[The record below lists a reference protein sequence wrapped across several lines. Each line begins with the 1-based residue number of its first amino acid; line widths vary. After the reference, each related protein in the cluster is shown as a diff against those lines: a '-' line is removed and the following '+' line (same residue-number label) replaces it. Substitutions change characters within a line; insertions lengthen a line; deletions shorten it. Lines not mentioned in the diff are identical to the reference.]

1 MKVVVTS
8 RQTIKPSNPTAQHLC
23 QLKLSFLDQI
33 QQPHFVPFIYF
44 YASSNSGLNK
54 ATNDRRRSEKLK
66 ESLSETL
73 SWFYPL
79 VGRVKDNLFFDCNDE
94 GVPFFEA
101 QVQSSLDHVV
111 GQSNSNSPLNC
122 LFPYPD
128 FDHAGDLLLAVQL
141 NFFNCGGM
149 AIALDLSA
157 SKIQAKRLCTSHKIA
172 DALSTVMFMK
182 FWATI
187 SRGDHSNLVYPQFG
201 SANIFPP
208 TLNPNTNHH
217 KHGVGTTKNKII
229 AKSFVFSDS
238 AISTLKAKY
247 TPTTP
252 TTTVTANNKTIHNN
266 PTRVEALSTFIW
278 CRYKA
283 ATRGEAV
290 CGEGIRYPV
299 VQGVNLRTR
308 LNPPL
313 PNSYYGNLSRFS
325 IALLAP
331 PTLEKGAIGE
341 DHRSLVT
348 QMRDG
353 IRKVNSDYVRKL
365 QEGGGGGM
373 GGLNSKKEE
382 GGNKGGGGGGEA
394 VFTFVFS
401 SIARFPLYETDFGW
415 GRPVWV
421 TMGVVNLDHAITFLP
436 TKSGDGIE
444 ALIFMNK
451 GDLAKLETDKEFLSF
466 VSNPKFPLLSS
477 L

>member
-8 RQTIKPSNPTAQHLC
+8 RQTIKPSNPTPQHLC

-149 AIALDLSA
+149 AIG
-157 SKIQAKRLCTSHKIA
+157 LCTSHKIA

-382 GGNKGGGGGGEA
+382 GGNKGGGGGGE
-394 VFTFVFS
+394 VVLTFVFS

>member
-8 RQTIKPSNPTAQHLC
+8 RQTIKPSNPTPQHLR

-33 QQPHFVPFIYF
+33 QQPHFVPLIYF

-79 VGRVKDNLFFDCNDE
+79 AGRVKDNLFFDCNDQ

-111 GQSNSNSPLNC
+111 GQSKSNSQLNY
-122 LFPYPD
+122 LFPYLD
-128 FDHAGDLLLAVQL
+128 FDDAGDLLLAVQL
-141 NFFNCGGM
+141 NFFDCGGM
-149 AIALDLSA
+149 AIG
-157 SKIQAKRLCTSHKIA
+157 LCTSHKIA
-172 DALSTVMFMK
+172 DALSIVMFLK
-182 FWATI
+182 FWATV

-208 TLNPNTNHH
+208 TLNPNLNHY
-217 KHGVGTTKNKII
+217 KRGVGTTKNKII

-238 AISTLKAKY
+238 AICTLNAKY
-247 TPTTP
+247 TPTTTAAAP
-252 TTTVTANNKTIHNN
+252 ATTTATIVTVNNKTIHNN

-283 ATRGEAV
+283 ATRGEMV

-299 VQGVNLRTR
+299 IQGVNLRTR

-313 PNSYYGNLSRFS
+313 PNSYYGNLSRFA
-325 IALLAP
+325 IAILAP
-331 PTLEKGAIGE
+331 PALEKGAIGE
-341 DHRSLVT
+341 DCGSLVS

-353 IRKVNSDYVRKL
+353 IKKVNSDYVRKL
-365 QEGGGGGM
+365 QEGGGGM

-382 GGNKGGGGGGEA
+382 GGNKGGEEGGGDA
-394 VFTFVFS
+394 VFTLAFS

-421 TMGVVNLDHAITFLP
+421 TFGVVNLDNMVVFFP

-444 ALIFMNK
+444 AFICMNK
-451 GDLAKLETDKEFLSF
+451 GDLAKLETDIEFLSF

>member
-8 RQTIKPSNPTAQHLC
+8 RQTIKPSNPTPQHLC
-23 QLKLSFLDQI
+23 QLKFSFLDQI

-79 VGRVKDNLFFDCNDE
+79 AGRVKDNLFFDCNDE

-128 FDHAGDLLLAVQL
+128 FDDAGDLLLAVQL
-141 NFFNCGGM
+141 NFFDCGGM
-149 AIALDLSA
+149 AIG
-157 SKIQAKRLCTSHKIA
+157 LCTSHKIA
-172 DALSTVMFMK
+172 DALSIVMFMK
-182 FWATI
+182 FWAAI
-187 SRGDHSNLVYPQFG
+187 SCGDHSNLVYPQFG

-217 KHGVGTTKNKII
+217 KHGVGTTKNKIT

-252 TTTVTANNKTIHNN
+252 TATTTTVTANNKTIHNN

-299 VQGVNLRTR
+299 IQGVNLRTR
-308 LNPPL
+308 LNLPL
-313 PNSYYGNLSRFS
+313 PNSYYGNFSRFA
-325 IALLAP
+325 IAILAP
-331 PTLEKGAIGE
+331 SALEKGAIGE
-341 DHRSLVT
+341 DRGTLVT

-365 QEGGGGGM
+365 QEGGDCGM
-373 GGLNSKKEE
+373 RGLNSKKEKD
-382 GGNKGGGGGGEA
+382 GNKGGGGGGGGDGEA

-401 SIARFPLYETDFGW
+401 SLARFPLYETNFGW

-421 TMGVVNLDHAITFLP
+421 TMGVVNLDNLVAFLP

-466 VSNPKFPLLSS
+466 VSNPKVSLLSS

>member
-8 RQTIKPSNPTAQHLC
+8 RQTIKPSNPTPQHLC

-79 VGRVKDNLFFDCNDE
+79 VGRVKDNIFFDCNDE

-149 AIALDLSA
+149 AIG
-157 SKIQAKRLCTSHKIA
+157 LCTSHKIA

-353 IRKVNSDYVRKL
+353 IRKVNSDYARKL

>member
-8 RQTIKPSNPTAQHLC
+8 RQTIKPSNPTPQHLC

-149 AIALDLSA
+149 AIG
-157 SKIQAKRLCTSHKIA
+157 LCTSHKIA

-266 PTRVEALSTFIW
+266 PTR
-278 CRYKA
+278 
-283 ATRGEAV
+283 EAV

-325 IALLAP
+325 IAILAP

>member
-8 RQTIKPSNPTAQHLC
+8 RQTIKPSNPTPQHLC

-66 ESLSETL
+66 ESLSQTL

-79 VGRVKDNLFFDCNDE
+79 AGRVKDNIFFDCNDE

-111 GQSNSNSPLNC
+111 GQSNSNSTLNC
-122 LFPYPD
+122 LFPYPE
-128 FDHAGDLLLAVQL
+128 FDYAGDLLLAVQL

-149 AIALDLSA
+149 AIG
-157 SKIQAKRLCTSHKIA
+157 LCTSHKIA
-172 DALSTVMFMK
+172 DALSAIMFMK

-217 KHGVGTTKNKII
+217 QHGVGTAKNKII

-247 TPTTP
+247 TPITTTTT

-278 CRYKA
+278 CRHKA

-290 CGEGIRYPV
+290 CGEGIRYLV

-325 IALLAP
+325 IAILAP
-331 PTLEKGAIGE
+331 PALEKGAIGE
-341 DHRSLVT
+341 DHGSLVT

-382 GGNKGGGGGGEA
+382 GGNKGGGGGGGEA
-394 VFTFVFS
+394 VFTFMFS

-421 TMGVVNLDHAITFLP
+421 TMGVVNLDNVVAFFP

-444 ALIFMNK
+444 ALICMNK
-451 GDLAKLETDKEFLSF
+451 GDLVKLETDKEFLSF